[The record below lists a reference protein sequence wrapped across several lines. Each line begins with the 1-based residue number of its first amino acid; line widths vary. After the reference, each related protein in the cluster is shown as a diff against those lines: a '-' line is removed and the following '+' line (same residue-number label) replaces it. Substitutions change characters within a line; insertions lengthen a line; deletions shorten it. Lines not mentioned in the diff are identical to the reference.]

1 MLQHRPETV
10 PVGQYDVSAYFSEEQ
25 WKPLHEWQK
34 ELYKN
39 VMNEIHQAL
48 VSLGPLIATTVFSL
62 ITHESK
68 DLCPVVHQDCE
79 RKNLDD
85 HSRGAITAK
94 SVPSSA
100 IKGEENQ
107 YVKKSCSTDRSRSN
121 AFSSTGNCTPS
132 PDTSVRIEKSKKL
145 HIGDPVEPMRIPEL
159 INASSSEAYPAIPPD
174 VLHQFQEEQ
183 DLHSRDW
190 PGSDRAKNSHCPS
203 KGHEFVSFII
213 KEEEEVC
220 FLDQWDLKNR
230 QSSNLPRTQE
240 EGLNRQR
247 KEGESVETTPVNNVP
262 LRQTN
267 MTALQTSEK
276 ETNPRIQPWSSDY
289 WEMDMEKVADI
300 EMGSSNPTHTNV
312 HHVALKERAS
322 GPFNEFQTN
331 LKSVSFHQ
339 NPMQTQRA
347 YVCTQCGKS
356 FNLRGEL
363 VRHMR
368 THNKIRPYACT
379 ECKKSFLKKG
389 DFTRHW
395 RTHTGEKPYAC
406 SDCQK
411 RFNLKGNLEQHRILI
426 HSGVRPYQCTQCNK
440 SFTRQSHLLKHIE
453 IHSLVP

>member
-85 HSRGAITAK
+85 HSR
-94 SVPSSA
+94 
-100 IKGEENQ
+100 
-107 YVKKSCSTDRSRSN
+107 
-121 AFSSTGNCTPS
+121 
-132 PDTSVRIEKSKKL
+132 
-145 HIGDPVEPMRIPEL
+145 
-159 INASSSEAYPAIPPD
+159 
-174 VLHQFQEEQ
+174 
-183 DLHSRDW
+183 
-190 PGSDRAKNSHCPS
+190 
-203 KGHEFVSFII
+203 GHEFVSFII